1 MVKDTAV
8 NCEGRG
14 VLKDWKN
21 FVNVS
26 QIHLFPLTRLHEE
39 KGGGTSGEENLRGW
53 LDETSV
59 SHKEKQ
65 SNQISLSSVTAAG
78 NSCAEGGGEQ
88 SLTTVSPLSK
98 SAAEEKVKNKKKQNP
113 SEAPSSS
120 SSSWGNVV
128 QMWIINFLFPVAGW
142 TLVVAP
148 PLLIGPIIF
157 WWIFSIYACI
167 RWCSWGALWD
177 VREN

>member
-1 MVKDTAV
+1 MFHKFTCFLSHVCMK
-8 NCEGRG
+8 R
-14 VLKDWKN
+14 
-21 FVNVS
+21 
-26 QIHLFPLTRLHEE
+26 R
-39 KGGGTSGEENLRGW
+39 GGGTSGEENLRGW

-59 SHKEKQ
+59 SHNEKQ
-65 SNQISLSSVTAAG
+65 SNRISLSSVTAAG

-128 QMWIINFLFPVAGW
+128 QMWMINFLFPVAGW

-148 PLLIGPIIF
+148 PLLIGPIIILMNF
-157 WWIFSIYACI
+157 FYTCMYPLMQLRCPLGCPGKLTLYKCVKA
-167 RWCSWGALWD
+167 A
-177 VREN
+177 